1 MGGLALLVSPVL
13 AVLGLILFIRMFA
26 RTARRGVV
34 IDAAACIILWGIGAY
49 AIGYVAAF
57 SAEPFKESPL
67 VVGLQYGIGVF
78 LIGALPI
85 AGLAAWLY
93 RRLGGTT
100 RQLVSAGIEI
110 PVMQNPT
117 REQK

>member
-13 AVLGLILFIRMFA
+13 AVVGLILFIRMFA

-34 IDAAACIILWGIGAY
+34 IDAIACIILWGVGAY

-57 SAEPFKESPL
+57 SAEPFRESPL
-67 VVGLQYGIGVF
+67 VVGLQYGIGMF
-78 LIGALPI
+78 LIGVLPI
-85 AGLAAWLY
+85 AGLAALLY
-93 RRLGGTT
+93 RRLGGAN
-100 RQLVSAGIEI
+100 RQLVSGGSEI
-110 PVMQNPT
+110 PVTHSST